1 MKGIYAITYI
11 EACKSQNFN
20 GVWTRDLVILVR
32 RSNQL
37 SSEATNFGRWSNELS
52 YEAIDFGRWSFV
64 GPTEPVRNECEVLC
78 EVFHI
83 LNCRCEMKWA
93 MILAVMKGIYA
104 IAYVEAFNRVSTGSQ
119 QGLNLWPRDTS
130 LSL

>member
-1 MKGIYAITYI
+1 MILAVMNAFNAIMYI
-11 EACKSQNFN
+11 EAWKSQDFN
-20 GVWTRDLVILVR
+20 GVWTRVLVILVR
-32 RSNQL
+32 R
-37 SSEATNFGRWSNELS
+37 SNELS

-93 MILAVMKGIYA
+93 MIL
-104 IAYVEAFNRVSTGSQ
+104 E
-119 QGLNLWPRDTS
+119 LWKEFMQ
-130 LSL
+130 LHI